1 MGYIIQY
8 NFTVAE
14 YLPVLTEAEYDEKS
28 TKALQKQQSIEKI
41 QNQNIRW
48 ILHRTIRWCLVYT
61 VKIFLYLLALSDSRH
76 ICKFSLN
83 LSGPLVSIDNGQ
95 KTILKGSVMLFS
107 VLSVFFESVISI
119 KKWINCWLIQHTSQ
133 LQIKR
138 ASWGLQSPK
147 DGRCRA
153 HIQAYFIRLWNI
165 ELVCGV
171 VVPLGVCVV
180 GAVCKSGCDTP
191 VCSRRLI
198 SGTCWEILQG
208 KWWNLKLRCSRQVA
222 SQILLATAEQCLCN
236 FGAKLKWMQV
246 LDELC
251 IDVGQINW
259 AWEAELWLICE
270 FQKSGPKRQI
280 QFSWILRESLH
291 QGYITNRWGIFNILP
306 FTK

>member
-1 MGYIIQY
+1 MRNQQK
-8 NFTVAE
+8 
-14 YLPVLTEAEYDEKS
+14 PVKNNRTLRKKNHS
-28 TKALQKQQSIEKI
+28 
-41 QNQNIRW
+41 IRW
-48 ILHRTIRWCLVYT
+48 ILHWT
-61 VKIFLYLLALSDSRH
+61 VRQCFVCTTQIFLSLLALSDSQR
-76 ICKFSLN
+76 CYFSLN
-83 LSGPLVSIDNGQ
+83 LNGPLVSTQTKIDNGR
-95 KTILKGSVMLFS
+95 KTIWEGSVVLFS

-165 ELVCGV
+165 ELLCGV

-208 KWWNLKLRCSRQVA
+208 EWCNLKLRRSRQVA
-222 SQILLATAEQCLCN
+222 SLTFCSLRRSNVGATLEANECEMCS
-236 FGAKLKWMQV
+236 
-246 LDELC
+246 
-251 IDVGQINW
+251 DVGKRSPEVSRKAKPQFVMVY
-259 AWEAELWLICE
+259 EEK
-270 FQKSGPKRQI
+270 QK
-280 QFSWILRESLH
+280 RE
-291 QGYITNRWGIFNILP
+291 ITDRIS
-306 FTK
+306 